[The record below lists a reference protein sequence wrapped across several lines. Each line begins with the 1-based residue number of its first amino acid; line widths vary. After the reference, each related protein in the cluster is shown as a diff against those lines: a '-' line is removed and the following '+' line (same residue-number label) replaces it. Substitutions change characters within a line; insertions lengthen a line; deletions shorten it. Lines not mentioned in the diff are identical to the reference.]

1 MRYPIFTEKF
11 YKLARQNSTTSLSQ
25 ANCDRN
31 VKLLRYNR
39 CPRRREIVSFAFML
53 LDSLESMNTSV
64 CQRPL
69 AQLETSLR
77 QVLQAQAVD
86 FEDLELR
93 CAVRRQVLMI
103 LAQHP
108 AYAVADPE
116 LLLDDLAA
124 AATHLPLSLI
134 QTCVTATDALDDAEE
149 PDQAASSTPRSPF
162 MDGVPTLSGEI
173 EDFYPPYP
181 PSASQSDSQ
190 SDAPTQLTQSSDRSS
205 QPESGAIPLQFF
217 LRTTDQTR
225 PYQTRRYWLI
235 PSTESISDPQSE
247 EPDLERIFEE
257 AEFRLKR
264 VEPVTAN
271 SATPDQTAGHTDD
284 ADQAD
289 NADDPEPADQSF
301 AIAPYTATN
310 QTGLAEVSEDAL
322 SPEMAASESATD
334 PNPETAR
341 PPGWLATLESWPI
354 GILASGVVGVLAFT
368 GAFYALTRPCVIGGC
383 STLTDAE
390 ALSQT
395 ALGELTEDPTAQTV
409 QLVHSDIQKADR
421 LLESIPFWSR
431 YHSQAQ
437 DLRASYQTQAQ
448 ELDQIMSAQRFA
460 TLAAEQSQNP
470 PHPVSQWQDIRN
482 LWSRAIAELD
492 KIPANSDL
500 NLFIDR
506 KREEYQSNLSAI
518 DQRITADQQAENQFN
533 LAVSAAEAAQLSEST
548 ADSLLDRKALV
559 TDWQQVVN
567 HLNRIPQG
575 TLVHSEAQQLL
586 QAYEQKLSE
595 AKVRYTQEQLSVDAY
610 ERANR
615 HANSARN
622 YEQQNQWTMAVTT
635 WRQALSNIRQ
645 VPEST
650 ANYEDAQTLIGTYR
664 TALEKAEG
672 QLRSAI
678 SRQKVAQDLQKA
690 CAGSPTICT
699 YTITPDLIEVRLT
712 AEYDRSVQDSMV
724 NAALLGDAAKQ
735 AQIRQHVDSLLRALT
750 VIGQNAGI
758 SLQLYDARGAS
769 LGRYTPGM

>member
-1 MRYPIFTEKF
+1 
-11 YKLARQNSTTSLSQ
+11 
-25 ANCDRN
+25 
-31 VKLLRYNR
+31 
-39 CPRRREIVSFAFML
+39 ML

-93 CAVRRQVLMI
+93 CAVRRRVLMI

-116 LLLDDLAA
+116 QLLDELVA

-134 QTCVTATDALDDAEE
+134 QTCVTTTDAPDDTEE
-149 PDQAASSTPRSPF
+149 SDQAASSSPRSPF

-173 EDFYPPYP
+173 EDFYPPYSP
-181 PSASQSDSQ
+181 PASQSSSQ
-190 SDAPTQLTQSSDRSS
+190 SDAPTQSSPSSDQPS
-205 QPESGAIPLQFF
+205 QPESGAIPIQFF
-217 LRTTDQTR
+217 LRTTDQAR

-235 PSTESISDPQSE
+235 PSTESASDPQLE

-257 AEFRLKR
+257 AEFRLER
-264 VEPVTAN
+264 VEPVTTQ
-271 SATPDQTAGHTDD
+271 SAAPDQTAGHTDD
-284 ADQAD
+284 ADQTD

-301 AIAPYTATN
+301 AIAPYAN
-310 QTGLAEVSEDAL
+310 PQQNGLAEASSDAL
-322 SPEMAASESATD
+322 SSEVAESESAID

-341 PPGWLATLESWPI
+341 PPGWLAKLESWPI

-390 ALSQT
+390 ALSQA

-431 YHSQAQ
+431 YHRQAQ
-437 DLRASYQTQAQ
+437 DFRASYQTQAV
-448 ELDQIMSAQRFA
+448 ELDQIISAQRFA
-460 TLAAEQSQNP
+460 TLAAEQSQDP

-492 KIPANSDL
+492 AIPANSDL
-500 NLFIDR
+500 SVFIAR
-506 KREEYQSNLSAI
+506 KRGEYQTNLSAI
-518 DQRITADQQAENQFN
+518 DQRIAADQQAENHFN
-533 LAVSAAEAAQLSEST
+533 LAISAAEAAQLSEST
-548 ADSLLDRKALV
+548 ADSLSDRKALV
-559 TDWQQVVN
+559 NSWQQVIN

-586 QAYEQKLSE
+586 QAYEQKLAD

-615 HANSARN
+615 YADSARS

-650 ANYEDAQTLIGTYR
+650 ANYEAAQPLIGSYR

-672 QLRSAI
+672 QLRSAV

-699 YTITPDLIEVRLT
+699 YTISSDLIEVRLT
-712 AEYDRSVQDSMV
+712 AAYDRSVQDNMV
-724 NAALLGDAAKQ
+724 NAALQGDAAKQ
-735 AQIRQHVDSLLRALT
+735 AQIRQHVDSLLRTLT
-750 VIGQNAGI
+750 VIGQNAGM

-769 LGRYTPGM
+769 LGRYTPGL

>member
-1 MRYPIFTEKF
+1 
-11 YKLARQNSTTSLSQ
+11 
-25 ANCDRN
+25 
-31 VKLLRYNR
+31 
-39 CPRRREIVSFAFML
+39 ML

-93 CAVRRQVLMI
+93 CAVRRRVLMI

-116 LLLDDLAA
+116 QLLDDLAA
-124 AATHLPLSLI
+124 AATHLPLGLI
-134 QTCVTATDALDDAEE
+134 QTCITATEDALDDADESAH
-149 PDQAASSTPRSPF
+149 AASASPSSPF
-162 MDGVPTLSGEI
+162 MDRVPTLSGEM
-173 EDFYPPYP
+173 EDFYPPYAP
-181 PSASQSDSQ
+181 ETSQSSSPSDSPSQLPSQ
-190 SDAPTQLTQSSDRSS
+190 SVRTGQTESD
-205 QPESGAIPLQFF
+205 AIPLQFF
-217 LRTTDQTR
+217 LRTTDQAR

-235 PSTESISDPQSE
+235 PNAESVSDPQSD
-247 EPDLERIFEE
+247 EPDLDRIFEE
-257 AEFRLKR
+257 AEFRLER
-264 VEPVTAN
+264 VEPETAN
-271 SATPDQTAGHTDD
+271 SATHDDPAGHTDD
-284 ADQAD
+284 ADQTDQA
-289 NADDPEPADQSF
+289 NETETVDQSL
-301 AIAPYTATN
+301 AIAPYAHPQ

-322 SPEMAASESATD
+322 SSEVAES
-334 PNPETAR
+334 ETAIAFNLSTAR
-341 PPGWLATLESWPI
+341 TPSWLAKLESWPI

-390 ALSQT
+390 ALSQA
-395 ALGELTEDPTAQTV
+395 ALGELTEDPTAKTV

-431 YHSQAQ
+431 YHHQAQ
-437 DLRASYQTQAQ
+437 DFRASYQTQAQ
-448 ELDQIMSAQRFA
+448 ELDQIISAQRFA

-492 KIPANSDL
+492 AIPANSDL
-500 NLFIDR
+500 SVFIAR
-506 KREEYQSNLSAI
+506 KRGEYQTNLSAI
-518 DQRITADQQAENQFN
+518 DQRIAADQQAENHFN

-567 HLNRIPQG
+567 HLSRIPQG

-610 ERANR
+610 ERATR
-615 HANSARN
+615 YADSARS

-650 ANYEDAQTLIGTYR
+650 ANYENAQSLIGTYR
-664 TALEKAEG
+664 AALEKAEG

-699 YTITPDLIEVRLT
+699 YTVTPDLIEVRLT
-712 AEYDRSVQDSMV
+712 AEYDRTVQDSMV
-724 NAALLGDAAKQ
+724 NAAILGDAAKQ

-750 VIGQNAGI
+750 VIGQNAGM